1 MKKTL
6 YEIGQ
11 AWLSGQPLTDA
22 ECRRVLGWSG
32 GPALYFAG
40 KQERQRALDALAWL
54 CRDAAEGAREGRLE
68 RFAQAFSL
76 PLEGA
81 RERMESF
88 SRLLHRKSPVIIGVE
103 GLDGSGKTVQ
113 AERLRRALEARGSR
127 VLAIDFPQYGS
138 FFGREIGVLLAGK
151 EGASALELDEKSMCL
166 WFAMDRWKALDGLA
180 LEDYDYVVFNR
191 YTLSNAVY
199 QTARKYRG
207 LEREFAEW
215 VFVLEHIQLGLPIP
229 DVYLYLHTKA
239 ELCGE
244 NVLKKEGREYT
255 QGLDVYERSED
266 LLECCH
272 RMYRELS
279 EEVRE
284 ICVLNCLDGSGRLK
298 SVEDIGA
305 AVLERLEEQGLLN

>member
-11 AWLSGQPLTDA
+11 ARLGGQALTDA
-22 ECRRVLGWSG
+22 ECRRVLGWFGS
-32 GPALYFAG
+32 PALYFAG
-40 KQERQRALDALAWL
+40 QQERQRALDALVWL

-76 PLEGA
+76 SQEGA
-81 RERMESF
+81 RESVERF
-88 SRLLHRKSPVIIGVE
+88 SRLLHRKSPIIIGVE

-113 AERLRRALEARGSR
+113 AERLRRALEARGGR

-138 FFGREIGVLLAGK
+138 FFGREIGALLAGK

-180 LEDYDYVVFNR
+180 LEDYDYVIFNR

-199 QTARKYRG
+199 QTARKYRR

-239 ELCGE
+239 ELSGE

-272 RMYRELS
+272 RVYQEMA

-284 ICVLNCLDGSGRLK
+284 IRVLNCLDGSGRLK

-305 AVLERLEEQGLLN
+305 AVLERLGENGLLN